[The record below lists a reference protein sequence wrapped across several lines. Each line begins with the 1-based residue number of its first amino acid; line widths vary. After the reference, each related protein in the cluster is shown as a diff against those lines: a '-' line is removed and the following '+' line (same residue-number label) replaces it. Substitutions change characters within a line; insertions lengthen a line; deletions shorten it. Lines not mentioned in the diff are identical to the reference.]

1 MQVRLLL
8 GTALATIFGVSVYV
22 TKSSQA
28 VQLQDGTVHFIQPPS
43 LVEAATT
50 HSSINNRNATYYF
63 TIKVP
68 DNASEPLAK
77 VVINQH
83 EGVDNI
89 RFNLKESVAFA
100 GMRSQKGE
108 KFALQDITNDRQKQ
122 TTTITFNPAISPG
135 KTVTIALKP
144 VRNPHHQGVYLFG
157 VNAFPQGEKSKGQFL
172 GFARLQFYAPG
183 FNSTILPS
191 EVGQ

>member
-1 MQVRLLL
+1 MRVRFLF
-8 GTALATIFGVSVYV
+8 GTALATIFGISAYV

-43 LVEAATT
+43 LVETGTT
-50 HSSINNRNATYYF
+50 HNSINVGDATYYF

-68 DNASEPLAK
+68 DNASEPLQK
-77 VVINQH
+77 VVINQS

-89 RFNLKESVAFA
+89 RFNLKQSVAFA

-108 KFALQDITNDRQKQ
+108 KLALQNITNDRQKQ

-135 KTVTIALKP
+135 RTVTIALKP
-144 VRNPHHQGVYLFG
+144 VKNPHNQGVYLFG
-157 VNAFPQGEKSKGQFL
+157 VSAFPQGEKSRGQFL
-172 GFARLQFYAPG
+172 GFARLQFYSPG
-183 FNSTILPS
+183 FKTTTLEPEIR
-191 EVGQ
+191 